1 MAAIARMIED
11 RRGKKSYEKFA
22 REIGQDFVSS
32 TLFRIVNPG
41 GKKKVMN
48 LETVQKLFGYAIRNG
63 DQEFANAIA
72 SYALGRNLAVTPIEE
87 SPSP

>member
-11 RRGKKSYEKFA
+11 RRGGKSYEKFA

-32 TLFRIVNPG
+32 TLFRIVNSTE
-41 GKKKVMN
+41 KKAMN
-48 LETVQKLFGYAIRNG
+48 LDTVQKLFGYAIRTG

-72 SYALGRNLAVTPIEE
+72 SYALGASLAVTPVEE